1 MGYKEK
7 FYSDLD
13 KHKPAEEC
21 VGMTFEEY
29 KQYETY
35 DKGEISRGAYAGLAE
50 LLSPEQFEVN
60 LKILYYYNCFDDLTQ
75 QKENIRK
82 LWAEFLQANTQETP
96 AKLAPNIYLLMKV
109 SVLADL
115 TQEDLSKIL
124 LGVCLNALE
133 KFPESEVTDLGSAL
147 KDIFEW
153 YDFRANIEKVVPVYY
168 VEADLLQFMNLY
180 YSNQAK
186 FSIVKSETPIAFLH
200 FTACIHYL
208 YSHLDIDR
216 RCQYKDFFRQ
226 IMLERISVLKNM
238 GAFDEMSVSI
248 VLYHEEVEK
257 SITDKSKFLFSWAMG
272 FFTGYGEK
280 PFRLLWVLL
289 GLLFSFTI
297 LYYPNPFGWGYFE
310 IKGVGEPGQGI
321 IDTLIALLYFNSTTM
336 LTAAYGDMYA
346 LNSVTRIAVVL
357 EQILGFVVI
366 GSFISLVLRKMFRY

>member
-1 MGYKEK
+1 MGYKER
-7 FYSDLD
+7 FYSDLE

-21 VGMTFEEY
+21 IGKTFEEY
-29 KQYETY
+29 KQYETH
-35 DKGEISRGAYAGLAE
+35 DKGEISRDAYAGLAE
-50 LLSPEQFEVN
+50 LLSPEQFEAN
-60 LKILYYYNCFDDLTQ
+60 LKILYYYDCFNDLTQ

-82 LWAEFLQANTQETP
+82 LWDEFLQVNFQETP
-96 AKLAPNIYLLMKV
+96 AKLAPDIYLLLKI
-109 SVLADL
+109 SVLANL

-133 KFPESEVTDLGSAL
+133 KFPEREVSNLESTL
-147 KDIFEW
+147 KDIFKW
-153 YDFRANIEKVVPVYY
+153 YDFRANIEKIVPVYY
-168 VEADLLQFMNLY
+168 VEADVLQFMNLY

-186 FSIVKSETPIAFLH
+186 FSVVKSETPSTFLH

-208 YSHLDIDR
+208 YSRLAVDR
-216 RCQYKDFFRQ
+216 RFQYKDFFRQ

-238 GAFDEMSVSI
+238 GAFNEMSESI
-248 VLYHEEVEK
+248 VLYHEEFQK
-257 SITDKSKFLFSWAMG
+257 SITDKSKFLVSWAMG

-297 LYYPNPFGWGYFE
+297 LYYPNPFGWGYFV
-310 IKGVGEPGQGI
+310 IKGVGEPGQGM

-346 LNSVTRIAVVL
+346 LNSVTRIAVVF

-366 GSFISLVLRKMFRY
+366 GSLISLVLRKMFRY